1 MDSQLHSFRGISVKN
16 DTVESQCICLKMS
29 TSMLTLIQSKL
40 NISDKSNMNDK
51 AASNLKLGLFSYPV
65 LQAADILVHR
75 FVVYSFPA

>member
-1 MDSQLHSFRGISVKN
+1 
-16 DTVESQCICLKMS
+16 MS